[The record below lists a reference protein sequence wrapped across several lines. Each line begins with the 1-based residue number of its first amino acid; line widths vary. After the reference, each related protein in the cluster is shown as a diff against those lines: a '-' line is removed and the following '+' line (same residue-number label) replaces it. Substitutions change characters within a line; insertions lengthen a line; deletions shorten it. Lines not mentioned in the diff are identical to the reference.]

1 MKRKRLTPRQ
11 RVANHLMKLGY
22 ELNDDDIHFV
32 HGGAHK
38 RLNDT
43 IECWSLFC
51 FDPSGKKVEI
61 QSGHTL
67 TDCAA
72 GFDLVPNTPNS
83 DLYGD
88 LIVVI
93 NKQP

>member
-1 MKRKRLTPRQ
+1 M
-11 RVANHLMKLGY
+11 ANHLLNLGFS
-22 ELNDDDIHFV
+22 LNADDIHFV
-32 HGGAHK
+32 HGGIHK
-38 RLNDT
+38 VLNDT

-51 FDPSGKKVEI
+51 TDPAGKNVEI

-72 GFDLVPNTPNS
+72 GFELVPNTPNS

-88 LIVVI
+88 LIVVVRA
-93 NKQP
+93 K